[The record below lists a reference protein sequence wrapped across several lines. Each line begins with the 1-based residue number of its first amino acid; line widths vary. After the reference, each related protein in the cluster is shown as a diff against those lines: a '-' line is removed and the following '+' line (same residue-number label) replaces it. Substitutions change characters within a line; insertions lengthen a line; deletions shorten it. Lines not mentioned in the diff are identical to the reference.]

1 MVDAVQWEKPGRPL
15 ENSGACSWW
24 SFVSLEQAHLQ
35 ILGKEGFQ
43 GLRVVPPTYCRCQG
57 ECGAKEICGSGLG
70 ELAGVTELGI
80 ACPRRKLVL
89 GHKLLYSGGLEL
101 VGADPLP
108 WGPAKVCR
116 LGSWG

>member
-1 MVDAVQWEKPGRPL
+1 MVGAVQWEKPGRPL

-35 ILGKEGFQ
+35 IPGKGGFQ
-43 GLRVVPPTYCRCQG
+43 GLRVVPPTYCRCQA
-57 ECGAKEICGSGLG
+57 EYGAKEIRGSGLRG
-70 ELAGVTELGI
+70 LAGVTELGI

-89 GHKLLYSGGLEL
+89 GHKLLYLGGLEL